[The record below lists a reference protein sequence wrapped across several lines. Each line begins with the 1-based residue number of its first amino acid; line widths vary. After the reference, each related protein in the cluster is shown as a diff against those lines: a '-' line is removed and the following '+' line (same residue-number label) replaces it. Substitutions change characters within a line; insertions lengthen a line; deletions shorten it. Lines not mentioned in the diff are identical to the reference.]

1 MKTLVKILNFVKV
14 VLGFMI
20 VLGFILAFGLVG
32 GIENGEPLLQGI
44 VYIILSFTMSVL
56 SFFCMIIVNNLI
68 EKIVKKNSELQLKYY
83 VN

>member
-1 MKTLVKILNFVKV
+1 MRTLVKILSFVKV

-20 VLGFILAFGLVG
+20 VLGFILAFGLIG

-56 SFFCMIIVNNLI
+56 SFFCMIIVNNLF
-68 EKIVKKNSELQLKYY
+68 EKIVKKNSELQLEYY
-83 VN
+83 VK

>member
-14 VLGFMI
+14 ALGFMI

-56 SFFCMIIVNNLI
+56 SFFCVIIVNNLI

-83 VN
+83 IN